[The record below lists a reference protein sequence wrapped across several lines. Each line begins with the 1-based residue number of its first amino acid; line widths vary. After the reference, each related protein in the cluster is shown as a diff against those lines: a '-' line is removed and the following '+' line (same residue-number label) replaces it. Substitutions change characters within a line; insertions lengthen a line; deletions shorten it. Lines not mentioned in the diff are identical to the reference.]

1 MAGNKYGAKKIK
13 DPATG
18 YVFDSKHEFNRWCEL
33 RLLERAG
40 KITELRRQV
49 KYVLIPAQREASTE
63 VYKAGPNKGL
73 PKPGAVIE
81 KACTYVADFRY
92 FDENGKL
99 VVEDAKG
106 HKTEAYKIK
115 KKLMLWVHNI
125 RIKET

>member
-1 MAGNKYGAKKIK
+1 MRNKYGNKKIT

-18 YVFDSKHEFNRWCEL
+18 FVFDSKHEFTRWCEL

-40 KITELRRQV
+40 KITDLKRQV
-49 KYVLIPAQREASTE
+49 KFELIPAQREESTE
-63 VYKAGPNKGL
+63 VFKAGPHRGL

-81 KACTYVADFRY
+81 MACTYVADFLY
-92 FDENGKL
+92 FDENGEL
-99 VVEDAKG
+99 VVEDVKG

-115 KKLMLWVHNI
+115 KKLMLWVHGI

>member
-1 MAGNKYGAKKIK
+1 MAGNKFGAKKIT

-18 YVFDSKHEFNRWCEL
+18 FVFDSKKEYHRWCEL
-33 RLLERAG
+33 SWMERAG

-49 KYVLIPAQREASTE
+49 KYVLIPAQRAPSTE
-63 VYKAGPNKGL
+63 VFKAGPHRGL

-81 KACTYVADFRY
+81 KACTYVADFLY
-92 FDENGKL
+92 FDENGEM

-115 KKLMLWVHNI
+115 KKLMLWVHGI

>member
-1 MAGNKYGAKKIK
+1 MAGNKYGAKKIT
-13 DPATG
+13 DPITG
-18 YVFDSKHEFNRWCEL
+18 FVFDSKHEYRRWCEL

-40 KITELRRQV
+40 KITGLHRQV
-49 KYVLIPAQREASTE
+49 KYVLIPAQREECTE

-81 KACTYVADFRY
+81 KACTYVADFVY
-92 FDENGKL
+92 FENGKQ